1 MLIQGLDRDV
11 WSPINGWLADD
22 ESFFSLCSRIHFS
35 VGFRR
40 SSDTCRLLFGHPAH
54 GLQHD
59 FPARLSSFVTVTGG
73 HFGSAAQVLGHTLF
87 PFFFAWMQVKSAEQA
102 LVQVC
107 NERSSY
113 AWRFRLRTA
122 TCGVSPD
129 HPLKACPACVE
140 TDLLQTGVPYW
151 RVHHQYPGVWVCKV
165 HGCLLSVQLRQI
177 SRAGAL
183 SFCLP
188 SIEEMTFVDVVRSEE
203 LAAIGRFSEFC
214 VASVRHLALR
224 SAASQIWRIGR
235 ALEEFKPID
244 SPRRRK
250 QLESAARSY
259 VAYLA
264 TLRQAPGVP
273 VLAADKYAA
282 MAWLWKVKYGAWHRL
297 HPLVLLSIA
306 HWLFG
311 EWREDACPADA
322 SSVR

>member
-1 MLIQGLDRDV
+1 MLIKGAERDV
-11 WSPINGWLADD
+11 LTPVNDWLAED

-35 VGFRR
+35 AGFRR
-40 SSDTCRLLFGHPAH
+40 SSDTCRLLFGHPTH

-59 FPARLSSFVTVTGG
+59 FPARLNSFVTITGG
-73 HFGSAAQVLGHTLF
+73 RFGDAAHLLEHTLF
-87 PFFFAWMQVKSAEQA
+87 PFFFAWMQLKSAEQA

-113 AWRFRLRTA
+113 AWRFRLRA
-122 TCGVSPD
+122 AVCGVSPD

-140 TDLLQTGVPYW
+140 ADLLQPGVPYW
-151 RVHHQYPGVWVCKV
+151 RVHHQYPGVWVCKM
-165 HGCLLSVQLRQI
+165 HSCMLRTQPRQI

-183 SFCLP
+183 SWCLP
-188 SIEEMTFVDVVRSEE
+188 SIEEMTFVDAVRSEE
-203 LAAIGRFSEFC
+203 LAVIGRFSEFC
-214 VASVRHLALR
+214 VASVRHLSLR
-224 SAASQIWRIGR
+224 SAASQIWRIGK

-250 QLESAARSY
+250 RLEAAARSY

-264 TLRQAPGVP
+264 TIRQAPGVP
-273 VLAADKYAA
+273 VLAADKHVA

-306 HWLFG
+306 HWLLG
-311 EWREDACPADA
+311 EWCEDACTREA
-322 SSVR
+322 SFAR